1 MSEERHDKMKYEVQF
16 TLRINEDLYKKLC
29 AIASDKE
36 RSINSQIIYII
47 KKYIEE
53 YEKNNASKK

>member
-1 MSEERHDKMKYEVQF
+1 MKYEVQF
-16 TLRINEDLYKKLC
+16 SLRINEDLYKKLC
-29 AIASDKE
+29 SVSADQE

-53 YEKNNASKK
+53 YEKNNAPRK

>member
-1 MSEERHDKMKYEVQF
+1 MKYEVQF

-29 AIASDKE
+29 SVAADKE

-53 YEKNNASKK
+53 YEKNNILKK

>member
-1 MSEERHDKMKYEVQF
+1 MKNELQF
-16 TLRINEDLYKKLC
+16 TLRINEDLHKKLSL
-29 AIASDKE
+29 IAEEKE

-53 YEKNNASKK
+53 YEKNNTSKK